1 MLRPA
6 RLVFKPGPRAQTPR
20 ANAARVVWAWVWLAG
35 VLVSVAPAARAQQS
49 APVQNQ
55 QAPGPCGSVAN
66 AYGPFDYRKDKDRLT
81 IVEQYH
87 FTPKVE
93 QLVSGQSDFIGGDL
107 DYTLRAFPNHHRAL
121 LALMRYGD
129 RLKTEHIPYTKYSLR
144 CYFIRAI
151 TFKEDDT
158 TVRMLYAT
166 YLKNRDQKDEALR
179 QLELAKSFAPDNG
192 FTQYN
197 IGLIYTELGEY
208 QHALEQA
215 HVASALGFALPE
227 LKNRLVAANRWA
239 EPASAPR

>member
-6 RLVFKPGPRAQTPR
+6 PTVGTPGLRIEAPRAL
-20 ANAARVVWAWVWLAG
+20 AARMAGAWPA
-35 VLVSVAPAARAQQS
+35 VLVALVSLAPAAHAQQS
-49 APVQNQ
+49 APMQMQ
-55 QAPGPCGSVAN
+55 QSPGPCGYVTN
-66 AYGPFDYRKDKDRLT
+66 AYGPYDYRKDKDKLI

-93 QLVSGQSDFIGGDL
+93 QLVSGQSDYIGGDL

-129 RLKTEHIPYTKYSLR
+129 RLQTEHIPYTKYSLR
-144 CYFIRAI
+144 CYFVRAM

-166 YLKNRDQKDEALR
+166 YLKNRNQKEEAMR
-179 QLELAKSFAPDNG
+179 QLELAKSFATDNG

-197 IGLIYTELGEY
+197 IGLMYTELGEY
-208 QHALEQA
+208 EHALEQA
-215 HVASALGFALPE
+215 HAALALGFSMPE

-239 EPASAPR
+239 DPASAPR